1 MYKHAAAV
9 TGALLFVFASGCGST
24 APGDSPAEATGGR
37 GSPGSGSGGR
47 SGSGGSSASGS
58 GGSASGSGGSASGG
72 SGGSGS
78 GGAASGGSSAGGQGG
93 DASGGQGGSSATDA
107 SEEAGASVDSSTP
120 PSDDAG
126 AGPGPSA
133 PGQGPVA
140 GGKIVF
146 SQDFEQNM
154 NGTSRSPTN
163 LPADRITIVDDPL
176 KARGKVVKIEYRAGD
191 DFRTSAGTQPR
202 SWLSS
207 AMGYTAKAG
216 TTVSVAF
223 GFMTDNPSWGA
234 HFGQIIRDGGPL
246 WMLLLASDGGVASE
260 VHRGSGGG
268 KADEKIL
275 PMKWYDFRVDTSYS
289 GGGAI
294 KFFMN
299 GKPFGTGTG
308 EAGGNGRFDC
318 GIYWY
323 KGTKATRTAW
333 ISNISIGEL

>member
-1 MYKHAAAV
+1 V
-9 TGALLFVFASGCGST
+9 
-24 APGDSPAEATGGR
+24 APQ
-37 GSPGSGSGGR
+37 GSGGR
-47 SGSGGSSASGS
+47 GGDPGSGT
-58 GGSASGSGGSASGG
+58 GGTPEPDGQ
-72 SGGSGS
+72 
-78 GGAASGGSSAGGQGG
+78 GGAAAVDAGEREDSAGDDV
-93 DASGGQGGSSATDA
+93 DAATPGSPADSGTTTDPPAT
-107 SEEAGASVDSSTP
+107 
-120 PSDDAG
+120 
-126 AGPGPSA
+126 
-133 PGQGPVA
+133 GQGPVA

-154 NGTSRSPTN
+154 DGTSRSPN
-163 LPADRITIVDDPL
+163 GLPADRIQLTDDPA
-176 KARGKVVKIEYRAGD
+176 KQRGKVVQIKYLAGD
-191 DFRTSAGTQPR
+191 NYRTSAGTQPR

-207 AMGYTAKAG
+207 AMGYSAKAG

-246 WMLLLASDGGVASE
+246 WMLLLATDGSVAAE

-268 KADEKIL
+268 KAGEKIQA
-275 PMKWYDFRVDTSYS
+275 MKWYDFRIDTTYS

-294 KFFMN
+294 KFYMN
-299 GKPFGTGTG
+299 GKLIGQGTG

-323 KGTKATRTAW
+323 NGAKQNRTAW